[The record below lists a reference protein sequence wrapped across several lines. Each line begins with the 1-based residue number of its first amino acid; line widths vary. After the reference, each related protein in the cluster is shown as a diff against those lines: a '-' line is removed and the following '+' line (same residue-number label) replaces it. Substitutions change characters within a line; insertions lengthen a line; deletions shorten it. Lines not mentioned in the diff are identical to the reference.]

1 MFVDYLYFGGLLFV
15 DDFVVLVDGELFGDC
30 GGNGWFYFFD
40 GGQLVGGCC
49 GDGVKVVE
57 FGGQGVGCCWFD
69 MVDGQCYQYLLQWCC
84 FGFVEVDQQLFVVG

>member
-40 GGQLVGGCC
+40 GG
-49 GDGVKVVE
+49 
-57 FGGQGVGCCWFD
+57 
-69 MVDGQCYQYLLQWCC
+69 
-84 FGFVEVDQQLFVVG
+84 